1 MLAKE
6 VAQAMNCSKTFR
18 PITLKCQKVE
28 HQFSPRHTNTFR
40 RSPFRRMCAGLRME
54 GHGIEKDKTMI
65 TLYGVYRSRASRPL
79 WLLAE
84 LDLPFTHVPVIQA
97 YRLADAKAADAPLN
111 TASPS
116 FLSVNPQGQIPAYQ
130 EGDLVLTESL
140 AITLHIARSHGGA
153 LGPASNA
160 EAALMEQWSLFAA
173 TSVEGPALEILYIQ
187 GDGGD
192 STPEGQAAIAV
203 NAEKLRRPLA
213 RLQAHLAGQDWLVG
227 GRFTAADINTAECL
241 RYAQGHP
248 SLLAEFPAV
257 KAWLERCQSRPA
269 FKAMW
274 AGRLAEAT

>member
-1 MLAKE
+1 
-6 VAQAMNCSKTFR
+6 
-18 PITLKCQKVE
+18 
-28 HQFSPRHTNTFR
+28 
-40 RSPFRRMCAGLRME
+40 
-54 GHGIEKDKTMI
+54 MI

-84 LDLPFTHVPVIQA
+84 LGLPFTHVPVIQA
-97 YRLADAKAADAPLN
+97 YRLADAKAVEAPLN
-111 TASPS
+111 TATPS
-116 FLSVNPQGQIPAYQ
+116 FLAVNPQGQIPAYQ

-140 AITLHIARSHGGA
+140 AITLHIARSHGGDF
-153 LGPASNA
+153 GPQSNA

-173 TSVEGPALEILYIQ
+173 TSIETPALEILYIQ

-192 STPEGQAAIAV
+192 QTVEGQAAIAV

-213 RLQAHLAGQDWLVG
+213 RLQAFLSVHDWLVG
-227 GRFTAADINTAECL
+227 ARFTAADINTAECL

-248 SLLAEFPAV
+248 SLLGEFPAV

-274 AGRLAEAT
+274 AGRMAEPA